1 MSYHKLIIVGHL
13 GRDPEMRYTPSG
25 QAVTR
30 LTVAAN
36 RNYTDSNGQ
45 QIKETIWFNVS
56 VWGKQAES
64 CNQYLQKGRMVL
76 VEGELRPDRETGRP
90 RIWTRADGSSSASYD
105 INGRN
110 VRFLSTKGAAQEEA
124 KEAEEGDL
132 GEEDIPF

>member
-110 VRFLSTKGAAQEEA
+110 VRFLSTKGAVQEEA